1 MPTLKLPQ
9 PFHSYTSGQ
18 SLLLLDG
25 STVGEL
31 MSNLSIRYPE
41 LWHHLVNRKGEL
53 HFFVHLFLNGEE
65 IPRDSA
71 IQTRLNAE
79 DVVILVPGIA
89 GG

>member
-1 MPTLKLPQ
+1 MPTLKIPQ
-9 PFHSYTSGQ
+9 AFQYYTSGQ

-31 MSNLSIRYPE
+31 LTNLAKQYPE
-41 LWHHLVNRKGEL
+41 LWQHLANRKGKL
-53 HFFVHLFLNGEE
+53 HFFVHLFLCGEE
-65 IPRDSA
+65 IPRDS
-71 IQTRLNAE
+71 IMQTKLNAE